1 VKYLL
6 GFLVMLLVAWRW
18 RTARAAKQLDAQRQ
32 RQHQHPPTQTQVE
45 MVRCGQCGVHVPA
58 NEAVYGARGTYCSNA
73 HRQLKES

>member
-1 VKYLL
+1 MKYLL

-32 RQHQHPPTQTQVE
+32 RQHPPTQTQVE
-45 MVRCGQCGVHVPA
+45 MVRCDQCGVHVPA
-58 NEAVYGARGTYCSNA
+58 HEAVYGARGTYCSNA